1 MAQCTIAKTRHC
13 ALCTKLLFWKDRLS
27 QSSLKDNLAL
37 LQVVLYC
44 KIVWQS
50 NDVVNFYLRF
60 VASDMLFK
68 YYGA

>member
-1 MAQCTIAKTRHC
+1 MRKTS
-13 ALCTKLLFWKDRLS
+13 LLKSHYFKSFW
-27 QSSLKDNLAL
+27 KDNLAL

-44 KIVWQS
+44 KIALRQ

-60 VASDMLFK
+60 VASNMLFK